1 MTTGNI
7 TIYSKLRKYW
17 TSNLALK
24 RNKLAKSKIY
34 IFFFETYRGQTLTK
48 SINITFNKNCQR
60 TLNILHLFPNFI
72 DLFPI
77 SKWILNFGPALPALP
92 LTLSVGHSTN
102 TKKRFLAN
110 ITIRWWLVINTKN
123 YNISSKVIIK
133 APRNCSNKC
142 YSIATLHTYTFIII
156 FYYISSTKQ
165 AIF

>member
-77 SKWILNFGPALPALP
+77 NKWILNFGPILPTLS
-92 LTLSVGHSTN
+92 LTSSVGHSTN
-102 TKKRFLAN
+102 TKKRISRKYYYKMMTCYQHQKLQHFWQSHYQSSRKLLQQMLFHSFYKYIYIYHYFL
-110 ITIRWWLVINTKN
+110 
-123 YNISSKVIIK
+123 
-133 APRNCSNKC
+133 
-142 YSIATLHTYTFIII
+142 LH
-156 FYYISSTKQ
+156 
-165 AIF
+165 